1 MSAILD
7 VLSRSLDANVVS
19 AIGERIGGDAQATGT
34 VVSAAVPLLLSALT
48 RNASQPE
55 GADALHQAVVR
66 DHSGA
71 ILDHLPEHLAEP
83 QAANGA
89 GILRH
94 VLGDQEGAIEQG
106 LAGSAGLDAGSVGQ
120 ILQIV
125 APIVMG
131 ALGKATQQRSL
142 DAGGL
147 ASVLGSEQ
155 QEVQAAAPDLMAQ
168 VGTLLSAGDQGGGG
182 SLLGDILG
190 SLLGR
195 R

>member
-1 MSAILD
+1 
-7 VLSRSLDANVVS
+7 
-19 AIGERIGGDAQATGT
+19 
-34 VVSAAVPLLLSALT
+34 VSAAVPLLLSALT

-55 GADALHQAVVR
+55 GADALHRAVVR

-71 ILDHLPEHLAEP
+71 ILEHLPEHLAEP
-83 QAANGA
+83 QTANGA

-106 LAGSAGLDAGSVGQ
+106 LAGGAGLDAGSVGQ

-131 ALGKATQQRSL
+131 ALGQATQQRAL

-155 QEVQAAAPDLMAQ
+155 QAAQEAAPDLMAR

-182 SLLGDILG
+182 SLLGGILG